1 MAYIPRP
8 SIFMS
13 TALVAFMLAGPAAAE
28 DGSSE
33 QQLAA
38 AINAIPPYRPANSE
52 VNGTVRVF
60 ASTSMD
66 AMAHGWSRGF
76 KDFHKSAGV
85 EIHGSTA
92 QQALEKL
99 VKQPGSIVMLARP
112 IHDDEI
118 QTLKKA
124 GLKNPVA
131 IPIAREALAVYVH
144 ESNPVETIDG
154 KQLKSIFT
162 NCQYTPKLT
171 WGLLNTNEPLAS
183 QPIHLLS
190 RTQSCGTQKYLRDF
204 VFGSVEMRD
213 GKQAFES
220 NALLLAK
227 VKEDP
232 LAIAI
237 CGKRS
242 RASQV
247 KMLKLVA
254 GTKEIPSDD
263 LAILTGQYPL
273 TRTLS
278 VVIDTGSQGADAL
291 SSREFVRYALGQK
304 AQQHTLIDGYY
315 PLAPNLMQ
323 ASVNALNTPSIR

>member
-1 MAYIPRP
+1 MAYKPRP
-8 SIFMS
+8 SIWMS
-13 TALVAFMLAGPAAAE
+13 AALVALMLAVPTAGE

-33 QQLAA
+33 KRLYA
-38 AINAIPPYRPANSE
+38 AINAIPPYRPASTE
-52 VNGTVRVF
+52 VSGTVRIF

-76 KDFHKSAGV
+76 KEFHKSAGV
-85 EIHGSTA
+85 EIYGATS
-92 QQALEKL
+92 QQALEQL
-99 VKQPGSIVMLARP
+99 VKQPESIVMLARP

-118 QTLKKA
+118 QALKKA

-131 IPIAREALAVYVH
+131 IPVAREALAVYVH
-144 ESNPVETIDG
+144 ESNPVSTIDG

-162 NCQYTPKLT
+162 NCEYTPKLS
-171 WGLLNTNEPLAS
+171 WGLLNASEPFAS
-183 QPIHLLS
+183 RPIHLLS
-190 RTQSCGTQKYLRDF
+190 RTQACGTQKYLRDF

-213 GKQAFES
+213 GKEAFES

-227 VKEDP
+227 VREDP

-242 RASQV
+242 QASQV

-254 GTKEIPSDD
+254 GAKEIPSDD

-278 VVIDTGSQGADAL
+278 VVIDTGSQGSDAL